1 MESAHTTPSLP
12 VPSEVRAPPSP
23 KNKSGYATVWFII
36 VGESAGFMVHLPEIL
51 DLMQHGGM
59 QGMAD
64 QLTRWSQTSLVIY
77 IERKWTPLASSRIG
91 EFLEAV

>member
-1 MESAHTTPSLP
+1 
-12 VPSEVRAPPSP
+12 
-23 KNKSGYATVWFII
+23 
-36 VGESAGFMVHLPEIL
+36 MVHLPEIL

-64 QLTRWSQTSLVIY
+64 QLTRWSQTSLAIY